1 MEFLEV
7 PLSIMIEKHSI
18 LECNEKPVFFRTVML
33 MFCILRLDPLPIVS
47 LIFLKHAGIHLLG
60 LAGILYFVSL
70 LFNARMKSRHLI
82 WKINKDAI
90 DISIE
95 TWFRLLKLSTKSL
108 GTGKFFPFYL
118 IFFGL
123 AKKYS
128 LNESGSKLK

>member
-1 MEFLEV
+1 MPEFISWDLLEYY
-7 PLSIMIEKHSI
+7 I
-18 LECNEKPVFFRTVML
+18 LC
-33 MFCILRLDPLPIVS
+33 
-47 LIFLKHAGIHLLG
+47 
-60 LAGILYFVSL
+60 L

-95 TWFRLLKLSTKSL
+95 TWFRLLKLSTIKSL
-108 GTGKFFPFYL
+108 GTGKLFPFYFL

>member
-1 MEFLEV
+1 
-7 PLSIMIEKHSI
+7 
-18 LECNEKPVFFRTVML
+18 
-33 MFCILRLDPLPIVS
+33 MFCILRLDPLLIVS

-95 TWFRLLKLSTKSL
+95 T
-108 GTGKFFPFYL
+108 
-118 IFFGL
+118 
-123 AKKYS
+123 
-128 LNESGSKLK
+128 

>member
-7 PLSIMIEKHSI
+7 PLSIMIERHSI

-70 LFNARMKSRHLI
+70 LFNARLKSRHLI

-95 TWFRLLKLSTKSL
+95 TWLRLLKLSTKSL
-108 GTGKFFPFYL
+108 GTGKLFPFYL